1 MFAGKDSKGAD
12 DAVFIGINSYWE
24 KCSVQMPDLPSGY
37 KWNVDF
43 YTDVPHKTGID
54 YNKMVDRQ
62 LNKFTLAPRS
72 VIIASMVKVDID
84 SRYHHIP

>member
-1 MFAGKDSKGAD
+1 MFAGVDSKGND

-37 KWNVDF
+37 SWSVDF
-43 YTDVPHKTGID
+43 YTDVPHKKNVD

-62 LNKFTLAPRS
+62 LNKITLAPRS
-72 VIIASMVKVDID
+72 VFVASLRKKQQEQ
-84 SRYHHIP
+84 